1 MSNIFTSN
9 WKHFLPLSSYFWKTF
24 FSEPHICFLFCFF
37 VSLFLTVMFRNTT
50 TCQMWDKPGL
60 AVKRNRKRRN
70 KRRSYESRQ
79 KGAEARH
86 LGMKVLQVWF
96 SVVQILTGIARIKQW
111 WCLFVVIPIDDK
123 LKRSKSVKV
132 SLQELSFSR
141 IPSMNN
147 EHEHLFTVEWEHFLM
162 LLSFVWFLNAMQ

>member
-9 WKHFLPLSSYFWKTF
+9 WKHFLALSSYFWKNF

-37 VSLFLTVMFRNTT
+37 VSFFVLTVMFRNTT

-96 SVVQILTGIARIKQW
+96 SVVQIWTGIDQDKTMMVSICGYSNQW
-111 WCLFVVIPIDDK
+111 QIEEVKKREGKSSRADF
-123 LKRSKSVKV
+123 LKNSKY
-132 SLQELSFSR
+132 E
-141 IPSMNN
+141 
-147 EHEHLFTVEWEHFLM
+147 
-162 LLSFVWFLNAMQ
+162 